1 MHWVKSKGET
11 MKYLEL
17 NYNERTAFKKN
28 SWNASNAKL
37 RGKFMLKQ
45 IC

>member
-17 NYNERTAFKKN
+17 NDNERTAFKKTHGMHLMQN
-28 SWNASNAKL
+28 
-37 RGKFMLKQ
+37 
-45 IC
+45 